1 MAGNFRCLTC
11 TGGRGSGGRLQKQRL
26 LRLVLVAFVTLTTGA
41 DTKGLPAA
49 AAAAAASPY
58 VSAAA
63 SAAAAA
69 VFAAA
74 AASGGGARNAIVEA
88 TVAAA
93 HAAGNTMQA
102 VDQQAAL
109 QAAAA
114 ASSMS
119 SMSGV
124 LTDMLAQSQAS
135 KDFNWLKNTQM
146 LLELL
151 EEKRSGQYSSPPPPL
166 SHMESRLQQMIDSLR
181 RDTHNLLGKI
191 KQQDPA
197 IMPGARGVGTPQLG
211 NFGADKVPSIHYYS
225 SGAHPPAPPMA
236 QIVQAACTC
245 DMATYIALASV
256 GGFVLGLMGAAAC
269 FTLKPSRLELSKKR
283 PQ

>member
-11 TGGRGSGGRLQKQRL
+11 TGGRGSEGRLQKQRL
-26 LRLVLVAFVTLTTGA
+26 LRLVLSAFVTLTTGA

-74 AASGGGARNAIVEA
+74 AASGGDARKAIVEA
-88 TVAAA
+88 AVAAA

-151 EEKRSGQYSSPPPPL
+151 EKKRSGQYSFPPPPL

-181 RDTHNLLGKI
+181 RDTHSSKTLRLCLVQGGSVLHSSATLAPI
-191 KQQDPA
+191 
-197 IMPGARGVGTPQLG
+197 RSRR
-211 NFGADKVPSIHYYS
+211 SIITAVELIRLRRRWHRLYK
-225 SGAHPPAPPMA
+225 PL
-236 QIVQAACTC
+236 VL
-245 DMATYIALASV
+245 ATWPH
-256 GGFVLGLMGAAAC
+256 
-269 FTLKPSRLELSKKR
+269 TLR
-283 PQ
+283 